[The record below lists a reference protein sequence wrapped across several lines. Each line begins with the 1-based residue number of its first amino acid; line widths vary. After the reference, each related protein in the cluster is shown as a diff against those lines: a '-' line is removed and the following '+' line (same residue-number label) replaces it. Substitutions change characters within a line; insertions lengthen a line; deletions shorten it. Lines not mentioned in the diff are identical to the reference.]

1 MQITLIHGGEEY
13 LKKKLEVKTLSSA
26 NALITVSEPW
36 AKKLTYTYPQ
46 KKVYVITNGFDSNN
60 IKQVTQLTHKFSI
73 IYTGQIY
80 SHKQNPTKLVQ
91 AIQNLVV
98 AGHLNKKDLEINFYG
113 PTNYSL
119 QWLINENSELSTAIK
134 QCGLIPW
141 ESALQKQREAQLLL
155 LLDWED
161 TLEKGVYPRKIF
173 EYLAAGRP
181 ILSVGGSSG
190 DVVENLLAQTK
201 AGVCCRTMTDIET
214 TLKIF
219 YNEYK
224 NAGRVTYNGDLDE
237 INKYN
242 YRVLAEQFD
251 IALSEADK

>member
-1 MQITLIHGGEEY
+1 
-13 LKKKLEVKTLSSA
+13 
-26 NALITVSEPW
+26 
-36 AKKLTYTYPQ
+36 
-46 KKVYVITNGFDSNN
+46 
-60 IKQVTQLTHKFSI
+60 
-73 IYTGQIY
+73 
-80 SHKQNPTKLVQ
+80 
-91 AIQNLVV
+91 
-98 AGHLNKKDLEINFYG
+98 
-113 PTNYSL
+113 
-119 QWLINENSELSTAIK
+119 
-134 QCGLIPW
+134 
-141 ESALQKQREAQLLL
+141 L